1 MLEFETT
8 RNERLAPKIIK
19 GLASRNMEG
28 HYAATKEEALEL
40 ALSLIPEGAKV
51 GWGGS
56 FSIEQIGLK
65 EAVRSGN
72 YQVIDRDRAEG
83 PEAVRAAELACFDTD
98 FFLCTAA
105 LCFGPRHIL
114 MVVGMNK
121 VCKDLDAAVYRARN
135 VAAPINAQR
144 FPIKTPCKVNGSC
157 ADCKSPQSI
166 CAQFLVTRRSMDP
179 GRFQIILVNDD
190 LGF

>member
-1 MLEFETT
+1 MGRIVLHRTN
-8 RNERLAPKIIK
+8 RPERGGPKRQ
-19 GLASRNMEG
+19 LPG
-28 HYAATKEEALEL
+28 H
-40 ALSLIPEGAKV
+40 
-51 GWGGS
+51 
-56 FSIEQIGLK
+56 
-65 EAVRSGN
+65 
-72 YQVIDRDRAEG
+72 

-98 FFLCTAA
+98 FFLCSANAITEDGVLVNIDGHSNRTAA